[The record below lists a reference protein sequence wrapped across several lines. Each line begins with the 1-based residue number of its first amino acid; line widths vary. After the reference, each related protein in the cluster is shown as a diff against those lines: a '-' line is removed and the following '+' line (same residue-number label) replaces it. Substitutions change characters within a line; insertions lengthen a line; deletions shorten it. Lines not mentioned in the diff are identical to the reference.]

1 VNNTIRK
8 SIFETER
15 LSSPPIM
22 TEAGGPGTSKLKAL
36 ADPRSIEEH
45 HWSNLVRFLFLNT
58 GKRTSIGICSLA
70 GGGSTAGLVGRLCTR
85 ATVYLNST
93 VLLIEGYDGRPSL
106 AESFGVPLAP
116 GLGDLLMSP
125 AEHMYRCI
133 HRTQCPRLWMIPFG
147 RPLPPSEYR
156 EFEQRCRD
164 LYAALPAALR
174 YIVVALPP
182 IRRRGD
188 VPLLCSAADRIV
200 LAVRPRS
207 VASREIRTATQ
218 RLSAINAK
226 VAGVLWADNRSSEVE
241 ITR

>member
-1 VNNTIRK
+1 MNNGMRK
-8 SIFETER
+8 SSFETER
-15 LSSPPIM
+15 PSSPSVM
-22 TEAGGPGTSKLKAL
+22 SEGGPGPSKLKAI

-70 GGGSTAGLVGRLCTR
+70 GGGSIAGLVGRMCSR
-85 ATVYLNST
+85 ATAYLNSPI
-93 VLLIEGYDGRPSL
+93 LLIEGYSGRPSL
-106 AESFGVPLAP
+106 AETFGVPPAP
-116 GLGDLLMSP
+116 GMGDLLLSP
-125 AEHMYRCI
+125 PEDMYRCI

-164 LYAALPAALR
+164 LYAALPASLR

-188 VPLLCSAADRIV
+188 VPLLCSATDRIV

-207 VASREIRTATQ
+207 VAGREIRTATQ

-226 VAGVLWADNRSSEVE
+226 VAGVLWADNRSPEVE
-241 ITR
+241 IAR